1 MKINF
6 PGDVKPEM
14 TRIILF
20 LALFS
25 LLSSFLT
32 ASGSEVVISGP
43 ETRVVDNEL
52 VVATGVTLDEK
63 NLVDLKNGISK
74 EITFHADLFRIWKTW
89 PNEFITGKK
98 IVRTLKAD
106 PIKNEFVATSL
117 DGFTLT
123 EKRFKSFDSMVA
135 WALNLRDLPL
145 VNVKDLESAE
155 YFVRVSVESHLRSLP
170 PIIAYLLFFVPEKDF
185 AVTRDSRPLTVGND
199 K

>member
-1 MKINF
+1 
-6 PGDVKPEM
+6 M

-20 LALFS
+20 LSLFS
-25 LLSSFLT
+25 LLCSALT
-32 ASGSEVVISGP
+32 ASASEIVISGP
-43 ETRVVDNEL
+43 DARVVDNEL

-63 NLVDLKNGISK
+63 NLADLKKGISK

-117 DGFTLT
+117 EGFTLT
-123 EKRFKSFDSMVA
+123 EKRFKSFDSMIA
-135 WALNLRDLPL
+135 WALNIRDLQL
-145 VNVKDLESAE
+145 VDVRDLESAE
-155 YFVRVSVESHLRSLP
+155 YFVRVSVESHFRSLP

-185 AVTRDSRPLTVGND
+185 AVVRDSRPLTVGSE